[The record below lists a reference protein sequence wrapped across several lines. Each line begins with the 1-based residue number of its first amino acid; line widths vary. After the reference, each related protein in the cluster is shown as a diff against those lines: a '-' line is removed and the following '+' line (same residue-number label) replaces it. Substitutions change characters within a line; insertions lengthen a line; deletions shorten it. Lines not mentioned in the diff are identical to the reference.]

1 MSILGVSSGLAPLG
15 SDPGLDSNSASDY
28 HPPKNRR
35 WPTMRANFRIGDNP
49 EANLAR
55 RGRIGTP
62 NGSLLAKARLSLSRK
77 RGRVAVLTKAEACLP
92 IAYQISELAR
102 RSLCQV
108 IRRRITRPVN
118 QSMRPIAVHP
128 AILRTS
134 LRGMTK
140 DPIAAITMSVPV
152 Q

>member
-1 MSILGVSSGLAPLG
+1 MATSPLDRGRPPRDGPLRARPSIRVS
-15 SDPGLDSNSASDY
+15 
-28 HPPKNRR
+28 
-35 WPTMRANFRIGDNP
+35 DNP

-55 RGRIGTP
+55 REDWHTQWITASESTFVAIEKMR
-62 NGSLLAKARLSLSRK
+62 
-77 RGRVAVLTKAEACLP
+77 RVAVLTRAEACLP

-118 QSMRPIAVHP
+118 HSMKPIAVHP

-134 LRGMTK
+134 LREMTK
-140 DPIAAITMSVPV
+140 DPIAAITMIAPV